1 MKPAISKPFDALPSA
16 GGASRVIQIHPS
28 LQCNLTCA
36 HCYSG
41 SAPVFKN
48 GLAVERI
55 KDRMEEL
62 AAFGYNAVAL
72 SGGEPFLYRSLEDLL
87 RFTHSIGFFN
97 SVTTNAML
105 LGSDRAK
112 KVLSQTDLV
121 AISVDGKPEQHDK
134 LRNFDGAFKKME
146 EGVAIVKDNVDYFGF
161 IHTLF
166 PGNWTIMPWLANFA
180 VSHGARLLHLHPL
193 EMAGRAASKLD
204 SVRFD
209 SESLHKIFIA
219 FHYLRELYK
228 DELVMQLDLLHRDYI
243 IPNPAIAFHGA
254 AMPALTPAN
263 FSTLFKELVIDEQ
276 GYILPVAHGFS
287 KHFAIGNIYSDLSVS
302 QMIEEFMDEKMEDV
316 LRLYKTAYDEIAED
330 EEKELVNWSE
340 LIIDASHQLFDV
352 QSMAL
357 RMKREGMAVL

>member
-1 MKPAISKPFDALPSA
+1 MKPAISKPFDALPPP

-28 LQCNLTCA
+28 LQCNLTCV

-48 GLAVERI
+48 GLEVEKI
-55 KDRMEEL
+55 KDRVEEL

-87 RFTHSIGFFN
+87 RFTHSLGFFN
-97 SVTTNAML
+97 AITTNAML
-105 LGSDRAK
+105 LGSERAK
-112 KVLSQTDLV
+112 KVLGQADLIAV
-121 AISVDGKPEQHDK
+121 SVDGKPEQHDK

-146 EGVAIVKDNVDYFGF
+146 EGVAVVKDHVAYFGF

-166 PGNWTIMPWLANFA
+166 PHNWTIMPWLADFA
-180 VSHGARLLHLHPL
+180 ISHGARLLHLHPL
-193 EMAGRAASKLD
+193 EMAGRAASGLNA
-204 SVRFD
+204 VHFAT
-209 SESLHKIFIA
+209 ESLHKIFIA
-219 FHYLRELYK
+219 FHYLREAYK
-228 DELVMQLDLLHRDYI
+228 DELAMQLDLLHRDYI
-243 IPNPAIAFHGA
+243 LPNPAIAFHGTVL
-254 AMPALTPAN
+254 PALTPAN

-287 KHFAIGNIYSDLSVS
+287 KHFAVGNIYSSVPVS
-302 QMIEEFMDEKMEDV
+302 QMIEAFMEEKTGDV
-316 LRLYKTAYDEIAED
+316 LQLYKAAYDAVAED

-340 LIIDASHQLFDV
+340 LITDVSHQLFDV

-357 RMKREGMAVL
+357 RMKREGVAVL